1 MHLFFVFAGP
11 EKDCNNTIEI
21 CLVELLF
28 IILHLF
34 CVTFESEETWLGF
47 QIYFVYLNTF
57 FASLLPLALL
67 LFFNI
72 STAVQLIKMSRM
84 ETRALAASAR

>member
-1 MHLFFVFAGP
+1 MKKQYARTKIRFCLKSFLTFNLWHSFLFGDVRVKKRGWVF
-11 EKDCNNTIEI
+11 
-21 CLVELLF
+21 
-28 IILHLF
+28 
-34 CVTFESEETWLGF
+34 F